1 MDTNELCR
9 LRMPE
14 EKEEALCK
22 YIADRRYV
30 HMMTLYLSLAGA
42 LFLMPLAIMEIKTL
56 SNPSYGSYSYRSYR
70 RRHRFDFAVIWTFSM
85 VTFIVMFIK
94 GIGSVFGRNSD
105 YDCVKRQK
113 YAFGT
118 MTVGGKKHDLQRHPY
133 YVSDRDGNEYCCPV
147 FLDYKNAQFGDTMF
161 CVVLDNGKRFAMR
174 DVSKPGWDLE

>member
-1 MDTNELCR
+1 MNTDELCR

-30 HMMTLYLSLAGA
+30 HMMTLYLSLAGSVILA
-42 LFLMPLAIMEIKTL
+42 PFAIMEWNGL
-56 SNPSYGSYSYRSYR
+56 SARSHKSYYYR
-70 RRHRFDFAVIWTFSM
+70 RRYARRGSIVGLWIFAIA
-85 VTFIVMFIK
+85 TFIVMFIK

-105 YDCVKRQK
+105 YDCVKRRK